1 MKKKI
6 KNLNGKSKK
15 KKPAEDERIY
25 QVRSVFEPSPGDEK
39 PEKTLFPEIKEM
51 EKNVKVEVIVD
62 NLKDSKYYNQ
72 PLTITRRGEE
82 IQVVQKLLQ
91 KGDILVTKATDPSWT
106 PLFSSAAAIVIEIGG
121 PLTHGS
127 VVAKELGIPC
137 IVGVPGLTEK
147 IQTGMTI
154 RMDGSTGVIEIV

>member
-1 MKKKI
+1 MESATTFSTPR
-6 KNLNGKSKK
+6 LLC
-15 KKPAEDERIY
+15 
-25 QVRSVFEPSPGDEK
+25 K
-39 PEKTLFPEIKEM
+39 PEGLMITLSER
-51 EKNVKVEVIVD
+51 
-62 NLKDSKYYNQ
+62 
-72 PLTITRRGEE
+72 TRR
-82 IQVVQKLLQ
+82 KLAELSENQLRGVPTSAGIVEGRAIVATDPHSTVLQ